1 MYIVPG
7 GTLMLNSTFCT
18 FSDKCSCLLR
28 PIRAAWLILFYFVHF
43 FSEGANVRQIF
54 RATSDSTKKFGAIE
68 RRTPLHQKLTSK
80 ELDQLW
86 NCNSA
91 TVHVGTITVP
101 LSILFHTGVIL
112 I

>member
-1 MYIVPG
+1 MFTKAYQSSIA
-7 GTLMLNSTFCT
+7 NFI
-18 FSDKCSCLLR
+18 LLR
-28 PIRAAWLILFYFVHF
+28 PF
-43 FSEGANVRQIF
+43 FSEGADARQIF

-68 RRTPLHQKLTSK
+68 CMTPLHQKLTSK